1 MKYFSLVIFLKLYIS
16 FYAWGQNVKIEI
28 NNLIPKLKEDEQEA
42 LKVWKSYLYSFN
54 MKNYEKSKFWS
65 EHEKKKYQVPDIDLV
80 DIAIASKGFTKY
92 YPLILNIQKIDSLFI
107 IKTAFVDNTDSSTT
121 IHSIYNVIVKKENGT
136 YKMFRHFDYFS
147 KDWLSKSYNKFKI
160 YHNKNY
166 IISKDQISKI
176 DSFNHYLSSFFKT
189 DIIPFELY
197 IFPSTEARLKA
208 KGYDYN
214 YLMYNSIQVSGDVD
228 PYSKIIY
235 SGNGTAY
242 FPHEMVHLYTSK
254 LYYPVNNFF
263 DEGVCTFLGGN
274 LEDFETDTK
283 NLRVFLENN
292 KEDIKEYM
300 FKKNSEKRT
309 NIRYAIAAIICEIT
323 YKKLGTNGLATLLK
337 TVNIEDETLRIIE
350 ITLGITQQNLDSFI
364 RTYINQKKI

>member
-28 NNLIPKLKEDEQEA
+28 NNLIPKLKEDEKEA
-42 LKVWKSYLYSFN
+42 LKVWESYLYNFN

-214 YLMYNSIQVSGDVD
+214 YLMYNSIHVSCDVD

-235 SGNGTAY
+235 SGNGTA
-242 FPHEMVHLYTSK
+242 
-254 LYYPVNNFF
+254 
-263 DEGVCTFLGGN
+263 
-274 LEDFETDTK
+274 
-283 NLRVFLENN
+283 
-292 KEDIKEYM
+292 
-300 FKKNSEKRT
+300 
-309 NIRYAIAAIICEIT
+309 
-323 YKKLGTNGLATLLK
+323 
-337 TVNIEDETLRIIE
+337 
-350 ITLGITQQNLDSFI
+350 
-364 RTYINQKKI
+364 